1 MSSLRKIAANVRRT
15 ETVHDSVKKATRVPV
30 RLWQTGLFQPLNL
43 VLATGG
49 KRLRAELIELTYR
62 MAGGKG
68 DVPPDLIEF
77 MELLHA
83 GSLVIDDIE
92 DGSSMRRG
100 KRALHEV
107 VGTPLAINT
116 ANWMYFSALE
126 KLQDLPLTAEQL
138 LGIYRETIATIRQGH
153 EGQALDLAANV
164 IEMDRRTIY
173 PTVRSISRLKTGG
186 LTGLAAKLGA
196 VLAGADV
203 KRQQAFQAFGMQLGI
218 GLQMQNDLIELK
230 RGIRFGGRADDLRNA
245 RVTWPWA
252 WISRL
257 RSERELAELQCL
269 LSESNDNNRHQV
281 AEKMSN
287 SISTACET
295 SVKRKLKGAI
305 ACLAGGGLSYSSEL
319 KNLEFR
325 VEAYYV

>member
-1 MSSLRKIAANVRRT
+1 MSSLKKIAANIRRT
-15 ETVHDSVKKATRVPV
+15 ETVLDSETKTTRIPS
-30 RLWQTGLFQPLNL
+30 RLWQAGLFQPLNL
-43 VLATGG
+43 VLAADG

-68 DVPPDLIEF
+68 DVAPDLIEF

-92 DGSSMRRG
+92 DGSTMRRG
-100 KRALHEV
+100 QRALHEV

-116 ANWMYFSALE
+116 GNWMYFSALE
-126 KLQDLPLTAEQL
+126 QLQDLPLPAEQL
-138 LGIYRETIATIRQGH
+138 LGIYRETITTIRHGH

-164 IEMDRRTIY
+164 IEMDRSTIY
-173 PTVRSISRLKTGG
+173 PTVRAISRLKTGG
-186 LTGLAAKLGA
+186 ITGLAAKLGA
-196 VLAGADV
+196 ALAGADV
-203 KRQQAFQAFGMQLGI
+203 KRQQVFHAFGMQLGI

-257 RSERELAELQCL
+257 RSERELADLQFL
-269 LSESNDNNRHQV
+269 LSVSDDNNRHEV
-281 AEKMSN
+281 AEKMFN
-287 SISTACET
+287 SISTVCET
-295 SVKRKLKGAI
+295 SVKRKLKGAM
-305 ACLAGGGLSYSSEL
+305 ACLAGDGLSHLSEL
-319 KNLEFR
+319 KTLELR
-325 VEAYYV
+325 IEAYYA